1 MRRRLILGV
10 LAAVAAVLI
19 VFLAG
24 FFLGRWRTRREAVSS
39 APVVQAVRR
48 IARLATIE
56 MEIADVVRYEEV
68 KTVLVFDIPKNA
80 TLRLRG
86 KVMGGFDL
94 ARGFDVE
101 ADAARRLVTVRL
113 PAPQVLAIDDRL
125 EWFNE
130 RSGWLNPIT
139 PGEAADGVGSRCA
152 RPRGQRC
159 RPSRKVIRARPR
171 PVHGCRLG
179 LRVDGQGDG
188 ERLARAAR
196 SPRIRH
202 RALRLRSYSGL
213 DQSPALR
220 ILQRVRRDE
229 DDVHEPPDAA
239 AAEREELQEA
249 ETHVA
254 DVEAVD
260 TEGAEVAAD
269 WDHLESP
276 ETYLGGSRGERFV
289 PSISR

>member
-1 MRRRLILGV
+1 MRRQLLIGLFTT
-10 LAAVAAVLI
+10 VAAALA

-101 ADAARRLVTVRL
+101 ADATRRLVFVRL

-125 EWFNE
+125 EWFDE

-139 PGEAADGVGSRCA
+139 PDDRTRWTQWA
-152 RPRGQRC
+152 RG
-159 RPSRKVIRARPR
+159 A
-171 PVHGCRLG
+171 
-179 LRVDGQGDG
+179 
-188 ERLARAAR
+188 LARAAKD
-196 SPRIRH
+196 
-202 RALRLRSYSGL
+202 AGL
-213 DQSPALR
+213 LEKSAAHA
-220 ILQRVRRDE
+220 RDLFTE
-229 DDVHEPPDAA
+229 AA
-239 AAEREELQEA
+239 SAFGW
-249 ETHVA
+249 T
-254 DVEAVD
+254 
-260 TEGAEVAAD
+260 AEVTVNGTRVPPA
-269 WDHLESP
+269 P
-276 ETYLGGSRGERFV
+276 RETGTA
-289 PSISR
+289 P